1 MRERGDRRKEER
13 RKKKGRRKKRREER
27 KKGKGC
33 NEGRGEEW
41 RGGEISKRV
50 SRKRK
55 TRRQR
60 VNQPIRKQQ

>member
-1 MRERGDRRKEER
+1 M
-13 RKKKGRRKKRREER
+13 RREER
-27 KKGKGC
+27 EKKGKEC
-33 NEGRGEEW
+33 NKGRGEEW

-55 TRRQR
+55 KRRQS

>member
-1 MRERGDRRKEER
+1 M
-13 RKKKGRRKKRREER
+13 RREER
-27 KKGKGC
+27 EKKEKGC

-55 TRRQR
+55 KKRDK
-60 VNQPIRKQQ
+60 V